1 MPADSRLDLLLAGP
15 AVTADGLVSA
25 LVAVTGGKV
34 SGVHDLSEQAT
45 FPGVPVHRLA
55 ADEVLLPGVVD
66 THVHVNEPGR
76 THWEGFATATRAAA
90 AGGVTTIA
98 DMPLN
103 SLPPTTDAAALQA
116 KRAAAGGQ
124 CWVDVAFWGGAVPG
138 NEPDRGDLH
147 RAGVRGFKCFLAD
160 SGVPEFPPLDRAGLR
175 RAAEQV
181 AELGSLL
188 LVHAEDP
195 ACLGEVGGPG
205 GADYLAFLRSRPPR
219 AETSAIEAVIEA
231 VRDTGVRAHI
241 LHVSSADAIE
251 MLAAARADGLAVS
264 SETCPHYLA
273 LAAEDVPAGAA
284 EFKCCPPVRERAN
297 SDRLW
302 AGLLAGVI
310 DCVVSDHSPCPPE
323 DKLPG
328 TGDFAKAWGG
338 IASLQLSLPIV
349 WTYGRERG
357 VSLEA
362 LACWMAAAPAQLAR
376 LAQKGRIAVG
386 CDADLVAFAPDASFV
401 VEPGMLEHRHKLTP
415 YAGRRLT
422 GVVRRTWLR
431 GREIF
436 GPEIASA
443 GSAAEAVPTGELL

>member
-1 MPADSRLDLLLAGP
+1 VRD
-15 AVTADGLVSA
+15 VSERIA
-25 LVAVTGGKV
+25 
-34 SGVHDLSEQAT
+34 
-45 FPGVPVHRLA
+45 FPGVPVHHLA
-55 ADEVLLPGVVD
+55 ADEVLLPGLVD

-76 THWEGFATATRAAA
+76 TRWEGFATATKAAA

-103 SLPPTTDAAALQA
+103 SLPPTTDAIALEA
-116 KRAAAGGQ
+116 KRAAADGR
-124 CWVDVAFWGGAVPG
+124 CFVDVAFWGGAVPG
-138 NEPDRGDLH
+138 NEADRRDLY

-160 SGVPEFPPLDRAGLR
+160 SGVPEFPPLDHAGLR
-175 RAAEQV
+175 RAAVQL

-195 ACLGEVGGPG
+195 ACLADLGGT
-205 GADYLAFLRSRPPR
+205 DYAAFLRSRPPR
-219 AETSAIEAVIEA
+219 AETAAIEAVIGA
-231 VRDTGVRAHI
+231 VADTGVRAHV
-241 LHVSSADAIE
+241 LHVSSADALE
-251 MLAAARADGLAVS
+251 LLAAARADGLPVT

-273 LAAEDVPAGAA
+273 LAAEDVPAGAT

-297 SDRLW
+297 ADRLW
-302 AGLLAGVI
+302 AGLLAGDI

-323 DKLPG
+323 LKLRDA
-328 TGDFAKAWGG
+328 GDFAKAWGG

-349 WTYGRERG
+349 WTEGRERG
-357 VSLEA
+357 CTVVD
-362 LACWMAAAPAQLAR
+362 LARWMAAGPAQLAG
-376 LAQKGRIAVG
+376 LNSKGRIAVG

-431 GREIF
+431 GREIS
-436 GPEIASA
+436 GPGCAAAA
-443 GSAAEAVPTGELL
+443 GPTGVLL

>member
-1 MPADSRLDLLLAGP
+1 MAAASLPDLLLAGP
-15 AVTADGLVSA
+15 AVTAHGLVPA
-25 LVAVTGGKV
+25 LIAVTGGKV
-34 SGVHDLSEQAT
+34 SGVHDLSERIA

-55 ADEVLLPGVVD
+55 GDEVLLPGLVD

-76 THWEGFATATRAAA
+76 THWEGFATATKAAA

-103 SLPPTTDAAALQA
+103 SLPPTTDAIALET
-116 KRAAAGGQ
+116 KRAAASGQ

-138 NEPDRGDLH
+138 NEPDRAGLH

-175 RAAEQV
+175 QAAAQL
-181 AELGSLL
+181 ADLGSLL

-195 ACLGEVGGPG
+195 ACLGEVGG
-205 GADYLAFLRSRPPR
+205 ADYAAFLQSRPSR

-231 VRDTGVRAHI
+231 VRDTGVRAHV

-251 MLAAARADGLAVS
+251 LLAAARADGLAVT

-273 LAAEDVPAGAA
+273 LAAEDVPAGAT

-297 SDRLW
+297 ADRLW
-302 AGLLAGVI
+302 AGLLAGAI

-323 DKLPG
+323 AKLREA
-328 TGDFAKAWGG
+328 GDFARAWGG
-338 IASLQLSLPIV
+338 IASLQLSLPVV
-349 WTYGRERG
+349 WTYGRDRG
-357 VSLEA
+357 VSLDA
-362 LACWMAAAPAQLAR
+362 LACWMAAGPAQLAG
-376 LAQKGRIAVG
+376 LVSKGRIAVG

-401 VEPGMLEHRHKLTP
+401 VEPGMLEQRHKLTP
-415 YAGRRLT
+415 YAGQRLT
-422 GVVRRTWLR
+422 GMVRRTWLR

-436 GPEIASA
+436 GPGCAAAA
-443 GSAAEAVPTGELL
+443 GPTGELL